1 MPWLVVRGR
10 DLQNVFSDLNSVNT
24 DRMGGR
30 GGGLLWI
37 HSIGGDWFPFS
48 HRTLTVEKTNP
59 PPHTPQIK
67 CRVQEDPI
75 DVIVCSLWSCMFCCT
90 KSTEMLARPVV
101 SPSSDTLFKLFTAF
115 WILSLPLGA
124 SGGYFHLL
132 FPSLVILVQC
142 KGCALRVMRKVVSKS
157 MLKRLPLLNWSL

>member
-1 MPWLVVRGR
+1 MVVVYVAVFQFAGCVAMPWLVVSGR

-59 PPHTPQIK
+59 PPTHT
-67 CRVQEDPI
+67 
-75 DVIVCSLWSCMFCCT
+75 
-90 KSTEMLARPVV
+90 
-101 SPSSDTLFKLFTAF
+101 SD
-115 WILSLPLGA
+115 
-124 SGGYFHLL
+124 
-132 FPSLVILVQC
+132 
-142 KGCALRVMRKVVSKS
+142 
-157 MLKRLPLLNWSL
+157 